1 MKMTKV
7 VPFAMS
13 ALLLGGA
20 IGAPTASANE
30 GEATVINAETSEQ
43 QVQPIF
49 IKVTGTVENV
59 EVRENATYYTVVDG
73 DNTNIEIANKDS

>member
-20 IGAPTASANE
+20 IELQLHQLT
-30 GEATVINAETSEQ
+30 
-43 QVQPIF
+43 
-49 IKVTGTVENV
+49 KV
-59 EVRENATYYTVVDG
+59 RLW
-73 DNTNIEIANKDS
+73 